1 MIRDQI
7 KIATSLLNKR
17 DKRIVGSIAFLQV
30 IFGLLDLLGV
40 AIVGMIGAL
49 AVRGVQNQTA
59 GDKVSRILAAL
70 NLDSF
75 QLKQQI
81 VILGILA
88 VLTFTI
94 KTIFTMYFSRKI
106 MFFLNR
112 RGSNLT
118 SELYFKIMAQPLDR
132 IQGTSVQESIWILTT
147 GVYNITVGI
156 LTSVTAIISDIS
168 LLAILTFGLFIVDP
182 LTATTTFALFAL
194 VGIIIYLVLH
204 RKAAMLGL
212 ERTRYEISSTQE
224 ISQSLLAYRE
234 IFVRDQRGNYFQKIS
249 KTRLA
254 LADADAELRFIPTV
268 GKYVIEIFVV
278 LCALTISALQFSI
291 NDTSRAIAIL
301 SVFMA
306 ASTRIAPAVLRLQ
319 QGFIQLK
326 SAISTS
332 KPTLDLINS
341 LRYINQYSPEQ
352 TEFTKGDPEFNATLH
367 IEDMSFSY
375 GQNSPILNG
384 INIHLKHGESLAI
397 VGPSGSGKTTLVD
410 LILGLL
416 IPDSGEIKIG
426 GVPPIHAIRQHHG
439 SIAYVP
445 QESIIIEG
453 SIRENLSMGFSSLQV
468 SDEDYWSALR
478 AANLESFV
486 KDSELQLDTLVGDR
500 GTRLSG
506 GQKQRLGIARA
517 LLTKPSLLILDEAT
531 SSLDGESERQISD
544 FLDHLKGKVTLVVVA
559 HRLSTVQKVDKL
571 VYLENGQI
579 IGIGTFNELR
589 TSIPNFE
596 VQAQLMGL

>member
-1 MIRDQI
+1 
-7 KIATSLLNKR
+7 
-17 DKRIVGSIAFLQV
+17 
-30 IFGLLDLLGV
+30 
-40 AIVGMIGAL
+40 
-49 AVRGVQNQTA
+49 
-59 GDKVSRILAAL
+59 
-70 NLDSF
+70 
-75 QLKQQI
+75 
-81 VILGILA
+81 
-88 VLTFTI
+88 
-94 KTIFTMYFSRKI
+94 MYFSRKI